1 VPVVSVNCLGRC
13 NKGPNIRI
21 LTTDGAFVEVS
32 HVALLP
38 EETYAFSCFTT
49 HPDSFHLCS
58 DSQASMV
65 RSVGG
70 VVDLLQ
76 THLQLDVNVTS
87 AEVLRLN

>member
-1 VPVVSVNCLGRC
+1 M
-13 NKGPNIRI
+13 I
-21 LTTDGAFVEVS
+21 TTQ
-32 HVALLP
+32 P
-38 EETYAFSCFTT
+38 Y
-49 HPDSFHLCS
+49 SFHVLCS